1 MSCDCFS
8 WRTSQRA
15 SRHHQARHGRFDVS
29 NEFIISSLIQFPY
42 NQLMNLRHLRTFI
55 AVVDASGVARAAARL
70 NMTQPTATRQIEAL
84 EAEFGVPL
92 FDRIGRRVH
101 LTSEGEDLLVR
112 GRRLLAEADALSER
126 ASALKRGEI
135 GLLRIGTTPQTI
147 ESLLVD
153 FLAQYRPRHPGI
165 EICLIEDGGLRLPAR
180 LEQGDVHLTIM
191 PEGDERFQARWLFPM
206 HVIAV
211 MASNHRLGRR
221 DVLEV
226 KELSDEPLLLLSRR
240 FGSREWFNAACQI
253 ARIRPRVFI
262 ESGAPQTLIAL
273 AAGGYGIAVIPST
286 VLISRTRMRSVP
298 LVHRGASIGRW
309 LVTAWS
315 PQRFLA
321 PYGAQFVE
329 ELVAY
334 TRRDY
339 PNRDLTRRAPT
350 LPRMKDPL
358 P

>member
-1 MSCDCFS
+1 
-8 WRTSQRA
+8 
-15 SRHHQARHGRFDVS
+15 
-29 NEFIISSLIQFPY
+29 
-42 NQLMNLRHLRTFI
+42 MNLRHLRTFV

-70 NMTQPTATRQIEAL
+70 NMTQPTASRQIEAL

-126 ASALKRGEI
+126 AFALKKGEI

-165 EICLIEDGGLRLPAR
+165 EIRLIEDGGLRLPAR

-191 PEGDERFQARWLFPM
+191 PEGDERFHARWLFPM

-221 DVLEV
+221 AVLEV
-226 KELSDEPLLLLSRR
+226 KELSDEPLLLLGRR
-240 FGSREWFNAACQI
+240 FSSREWFNAACQI

-286 VLISRTRMRSVP
+286 VLISRTRMRAVP

-334 TRRDY
+334 TRRNY

-350 LPRMKDPL
+350 LPRMKNPV